1 MVGSNGRTH
10 LELGLKL
17 TKAMVL
23 GTAYS
28 FVFDDP
34 CSLAK
39 AAGIFL
45 SDWVEWM
52 RTALYAATGRRAKVG
67 VWQGLLGMSELVVY
81 ERANKFYLVRG
92 KWERNASDLASPAR
106 PEGSTNEISS
116 ITK

>member
-17 TKAMVL
+17 TMTMVL

-34 CSLAK
+34 YSLAK

-67 VWQGLLGMSELVVY
+67 VWQGLFGMSELVVY
-81 ERANKFYLVRG
+81 EREKSEMRGRGNSSRG
-92 KWERNASDLASPAR
+92 KDAADVWW
-106 PEGSTNEISS
+106 
-116 ITK
+116 